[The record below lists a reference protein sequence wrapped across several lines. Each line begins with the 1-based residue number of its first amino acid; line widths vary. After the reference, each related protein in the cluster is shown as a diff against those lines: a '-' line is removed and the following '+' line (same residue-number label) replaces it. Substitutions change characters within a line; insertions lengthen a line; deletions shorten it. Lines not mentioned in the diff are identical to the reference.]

1 MPDRIREDG
10 LQLLRAIKE
19 RHEERNP
26 EEPLREGAE
35 VEPGVVAYKVGLAPG
50 SRYYELIVDELEIE
64 GALEPL
70 RRANSGIGDLL
81 FRITRWGLEMM
92 DK

>member
-35 VEPGVVAYKVGLAPG
+35 VEPGVVAYKAGLAPG

-70 RRANSGIGDLL
+70 RSTNSGRGDPL
-81 FRITRWGLEMM
+81 FRITRRGLKMM
-92 DK
+92 DR